1 MCQCSVG
8 FEDQRNCFL
17 KVRPG
22 FFQRLALSV
31 STGEFLDESYET
43 FRHAA
48 ENSCELKLHKLI
60 YLWLQITIHLQSSVP
75 PEVGRM
81 RKTRSKVPSN
91 SHADATRCIHSG
103 EERHGQYAP
112 LTTPIEQT
120 AVYALPNVEALR
132 QYAKDHQ
139 GRYLYTRYGNPT
151 VTAAEEKI
159 AALEGAEAA
168 VATSSGMAAEMIA
181 ALIACQ
187 AGDEIVSML
196 DIYGGTVKLFEQVLP
211 RCGITTR
218 FIPYHDI
225 QNAAKYFTRQTRL
238 LFLETPTNPTLR
250 CVDLETLCAL
260 GRKRGAC
267 VVVDN
272 TFATPILQKPL
283 ELGADVVI
291 HSATKYLGGHSD
303 LTAGVLAGSR
313 EWMEKARQM
322 MILTGGCLD
331 PGCAYLLIRG
341 LKTLHLRVK
350 RACRNAAQIAESLKR
365 HPKVA
370 RVYYPGLSDNEG
382 HEAAAKQM
390 NDFGMMVSFDI
401 RGGGKAAEKFIDSL
415 KLWYLAASLGGV
427 ESTVSYPVLAS
438 HIGMSGK
445 QLKLLGVSPAT
456 VRLSVGVE
464 DCSDLLSDLEQ
475 ALGRA

>member
-1 MCQCSVG
+1 
-8 FEDQRNCFL
+8 
-17 KVRPG
+17 
-22 FFQRLALSV
+22 
-31 STGEFLDESYET
+31 
-43 FRHAA
+43 
-48 ENSCELKLHKLI
+48 
-60 YLWLQITIHLQSSVP
+60 
-75 PEVGRM
+75 M
-81 RKTRSKVPSN
+81 RKPKPKVSQ
-91 SHADATRCIHSG
+91 SDSTRCIHAG
-103 EERHGQYAP
+103 EERHGQTAP

-120 AVYALPNVEALR
+120 AVYVLPNVEALR
-132 QYAKDHQ
+132 QYAKDSR
-139 GRYLYTRYGNPT
+139 GKYLYTRYGNPT

-159 AALEGAEAA
+159 AALEGSEAA

-181 ALIACQ
+181 VLAACQ
-187 AGDEIVSML
+187 AGDEIVSMF
-196 DIYGGTVKLFEQVLP
+196 DIYGGTLKLFEQILP
-211 RCGITTR
+211 RCGIKTK

-225 QNAAKYFTRQTRL
+225 KNAANYFTPRTRL

-250 CVDLETLCAL
+250 CVDLEALCAL

-267 VVVDN
+267 VLVDN

-283 ELGADVVI
+283 ELGADIVI

-303 LTAGVLAGSR
+303 LTAGVLAGSKK
-313 EWMEKARQM
+313 WMDLTRQI

-350 RACRNAAQIAESLKR
+350 RACRNAALIADSLKR
-365 HPKVA
+365 HPKVT
-370 RVYYPGLSDNEG
+370 RVYYPGLPQNEG
-382 HEAAAKQM
+382 HEAARKQM

-401 RGGGKAAEKFIDSL
+401 KGGGPAAERFIDSL

-438 HIGMSGK
+438 HIGLNAK
-445 QLKLLGVSPAT
+445 QLKLLGVSPGT

-464 DCSDLLSDLEQ
+464 ECDDLLEDLEQ
-475 ALGRA
+475 ALERA

>member
-1 MCQCSVG
+1 
-8 FEDQRNCFL
+8 
-17 KVRPG
+17 
-22 FFQRLALSV
+22 
-31 STGEFLDESYET
+31 
-43 FRHAA
+43 
-48 ENSCELKLHKLI
+48 
-60 YLWLQITIHLQSSVP
+60 
-75 PEVGRM
+75 M
-81 RKTRSKVPSN
+81 RKTRSKIP

-103 EERHGQYAP
+103 EDRHGRYAP

-132 QYAKDHQ
+132 QYAKDHR
-139 GRYLYTRYGNPT
+139 GKYLYTRYGNPT
-151 VTAAEEKI
+151 VAAAEEKI

-181 ALIACQ
+181 ALIACK

-196 DIYGGTVKLFEQVLP
+196 DIYGGTLKLFDQVLP
-211 RCGITTR
+211 RCGITTK

-225 QNAAKYFTRQTRL
+225 NNAAKYFSSRTRL

-250 CVDLETLCAL
+250 CVDLEKLCAL

-283 ELGADVVI
+283 ELGADMVI

-303 LTAGVLAGSR
+303 LTAGVLAGSSV
-313 EWMEKARQM
+313 WMDKARQM

-331 PGCAYLLIRG
+331 PGCAYLLVRG

-350 RACRNAAQIAESLKR
+350 RACRNAALIADSLKR

-382 HEAAAKQM
+382 HAAAEKQM

-401 RGGGKAAEKFIDSL
+401 RGGAKAAEKFIDGL
-415 KLWYLAASLGGV
+415 RLWYLAASLGGV

-438 HIGMSGK
+438 HIGLSAK

-475 ALGRA
+475 ALALA